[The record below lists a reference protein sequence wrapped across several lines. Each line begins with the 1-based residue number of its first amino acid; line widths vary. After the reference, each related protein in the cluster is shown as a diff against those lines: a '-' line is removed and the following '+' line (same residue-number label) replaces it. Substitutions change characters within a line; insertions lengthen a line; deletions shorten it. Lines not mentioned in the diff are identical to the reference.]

1 MVLSDRGRETERPFL
16 YKMINK
22 MNFFQK
28 IRMFHN
34 IYIKN
39 SFFIKKK
46 QYSMNGEDIFV
57 NNYFKK
63 KIGFY
68 VDVGAYHP
76 LELNNTY
83 LLYKKGWN
91 GINIDINSLS
101 IDYFNYLR
109 PDDINI
115 NLAVSN
121 KNKIKTIYYQKSK
134 SPLNTLSLKQA
145 KKTFS
150 NNFKTK
156 KIKAKTLTKII
167 DKTKF
172 RGKKINFLNI
182 DAEDNDFEI
191 LKNLNFI
198 KYKPKL
204 ICVELI
210 DHFNPSKQIIKKNK
224 IYKFLVQKKYKLV
237 WSGHFSHIFAGK

>member
-1 MVLSDRGRETERPFL
+1 MT
-16 YKMINK
+16 NK
-22 MNFFQK
+22 MNIYEK

-34 IYIKN
+34 IFIKN
-39 SFFIKKK
+39 NFFIKKK
-46 QYSMNGEDIFV
+46 TYSMNGEDIFI

-63 KIGFY
+63 KTGFY

-115 NLAVSN
+115 NIAISN
-121 KNKIKTIYYQKSK
+121 KKTTKTIYYQKSK
-134 SPLNTLSLKQA
+134 SPLNTLKLKQA
-145 KKTFS
+145 KKIFLG
-150 NNFKTK
+150 NFKKK
-156 KIKAKTLTKII
+156 KIKTEILTTII
-167 DKTKF
+167 NKTKF
-172 RGKKINFLNI
+172 SGKKISFLNI
-182 DAEDNDFEI
+182 DTEGNDFEI
-191 LKNLNFI
+191 LKSLDFI

-210 DHFNPSKQIIKKNK
+210 DHFNPAKKLIKKNK
-224 IYKFLVQKKYKLV
+224 IYKFLIKKKYKLV
-237 WSGHFSHIFAGK
+237 WSGHFSHIFKS